1 MSSNIST
8 QMPVEDHIEHHI
20 YITCYISITWKKKEE
35 LDQEIFVE
43 IMTIHNYYEN
53 IIIYRR

>member
-1 MSSNIST
+1 
-8 QMPVEDHIEHHI
+8 MPVEDHIEHHI